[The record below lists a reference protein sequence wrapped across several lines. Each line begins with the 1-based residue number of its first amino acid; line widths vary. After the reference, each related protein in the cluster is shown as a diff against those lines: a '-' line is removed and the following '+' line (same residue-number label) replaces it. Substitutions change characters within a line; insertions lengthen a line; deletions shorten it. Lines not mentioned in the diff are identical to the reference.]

1 MFCYHIYFI
10 GLLLRQMSTDSLLS
24 QYSVIVIDEVSQ
36 RHISTYTHM
45 YIVYITMCK
54 TCYAFVV
61 TIYSCRHFMLGGGT
75 MGLSLQDFRS
85 LTEGP
90 LLTMLM

>member
-1 MFCYHIYFI
+1 
-10 GLLLRQMSTDSLLS
+10 
-24 QYSVIVIDEVSQ
+24 
-36 RHISTYTHM
+36 
-45 YIVYITMCK
+45 MCK